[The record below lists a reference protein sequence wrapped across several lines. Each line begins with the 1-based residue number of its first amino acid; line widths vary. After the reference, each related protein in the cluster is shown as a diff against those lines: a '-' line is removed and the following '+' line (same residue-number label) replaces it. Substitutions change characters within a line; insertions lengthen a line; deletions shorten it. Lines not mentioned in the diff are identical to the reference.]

1 MDRRDDLP
9 ERQPLPSED
18 EGDLIAEPGEGET
31 DDPMIATEEGVPYV
45 PPTERVLSGGRS
57 GGTSADAAGSGADD
71 EEALEL
77 EMPDSGQEAGHAPR
91 DEALQVAALEA
102 LRRSDLTA
110 GDRVQVDAGGG
121 TVWVRGS
128 VESIDVSDQILEV
141 LGDIPGVEEVID
153 ELEIAGI

>member
-18 EGDLIAEPGEGET
+18 EGDLIDAPGEGET
-31 DDPMIATEEGVPYV
+31 DDPMVATEEGVPYV
-45 PPTERVLSGGRS
+45 PPTERVLSELRPS
-57 GGTSADAAGSGADD
+57 ESSADAAGSGADD

-77 EMPDSGQEAGHAPR
+77 QMPPSGIEPEQMPR

-110 GDRVQVDAGGG
+110 GDRVQVDAAGA
-121 TVWVRGS
+121 TIWVRGS
-128 VESIDVSDQILEV
+128 VESIDIEDQILDI
-141 LGDIPGVEEVID
+141 LGDVPGVEEVVD
-153 ELEIAGI
+153 ELEVVGI